1 MTNIVTKHIYL
12 SGGMSNISLIEQL
25 SWRVKFQQLADNFT
39 SEHHIECFIP
49 PYYYNYENKPP
60 ESEREAFEYDLYR
73 LRHSDIVVVNF
84 NVPKSIGTAYE
95 IAVARE
101 NRIPIIGINKTEE
114 EIHPW
119 LTESC
124 LKIFNTLESA
134 VKYVGEYL
142 I

>member
-1 MTNIVTKHIYL
+1 MTKYIYL
-12 SGGMSNISLIEQL
+12 SGGMSNLSLDEQL
-25 SWRVKFQQLADNFT
+25 AWRVEFQHLADGFD

-49 PYYYNYENKPP
+49 PYYYNYVDKMP

-73 LRHSDIVVVNF
+73 LRQSDIVVANF

-119 LTESC
+119 LVESC
-124 LKIFNTLESA
+124 LKVFNTVESA
-134 VKYVGEYL
+134 AKYVEEYL

>member
-1 MTNIVTKHIYL
+1 MTKYIYL
-12 SGGMSNISLIEQL
+12 SGGMSNLSLNEQL
-25 SWRVKFQQLADNFT
+25 AWRIKFQHLADRFY

-49 PYYYNYENKPP
+49 PYYYNYEDKMP
-60 ESEREAFEYDLYR
+60 ESEKEAFEYDLYR
-73 LRHSDIVVVNF
+73 LRHSDVVVANF

-101 NRIPIIGINKTEE
+101 NRIPIVGINEAHN

-119 LTESC
+119 LVESC
-124 LKIFNTLESA
+124 LKIFDTLESA
-134 VKYVGEYL
+134 AKYVGEYL

>member
-1 MTNIVTKHIYL
+1 MMTKYIYL
-12 SGGMSNISLIEQL
+12 GGGMSGLSLDEQL
-25 SWRVKFQQLADNFT
+25 SWRVKFQHLVDGFD
-39 SEHHIECFIP
+39 SEYHIECFIP
-49 PYYYNYENKPP
+49 PYYYNYVDKMP

-73 LRHSDIVVVNF
+73 LRHSDVIVVNF

-101 NRIPIIGINKTEE
+101 NRIPIVGINEAHN

-119 LTESC
+119 LVESC
-124 LKIFNTLESA
+124 LKIFGTLESA
-134 VKYVGEYL
+134 AKYVEEYL

>member
-1 MTNIVTKHIYL
+1 MTKYIYL
-12 SGGMSNISLIEQL
+12 SGGMSNLSLDEQL
-25 SWRVKFQQLADNFT
+25 AWRVKFQHLADGFD

-49 PYYYNYENKPP
+49 PYYYNYVDKTP
-60 ESEREAFEYDLYR
+60 ESEREAFEYDLHR
-73 LRHSDIVVVNF
+73 LRHSDIVVANF

-101 NRIPIIGINKTEE
+101 NRIPIIGINKTGE

-119 LTESC
+119 LIESC
-124 LKIFNTLESA
+124 LKIFNTVESA
-134 VKYVGEYL
+134 AKYVEEYL

>member
-1 MTNIVTKHIYL
+1 MTKYIYL
-12 SGGMSNISLIEQL
+12 SGGMSNLSLDEQL
-25 SWRVKFQQLADNFT
+25 AWRIKFQPLADGFY

-49 PYYYNYENKPP
+49 PYYYNYEDKMP
-60 ESEREAFEYDLYR
+60 ESEREAFEYNLYR
-73 LRHSDIVVVNF
+73 LRHSDLVVVNF

-101 NRIPIIGINKTEE
+101 NRIPIVGINETHN

-119 LTESC
+119 LVESC
-124 LKIFNTLESA
+124 LKIFDTPESA
-134 VKYVGEYL
+134 AKYVEEYL

>member
-1 MTNIVTKHIYL
+1 MTKYIYL
-12 SGGMSNISLIEQL
+12 SGGMSNLSLNEQL
-25 SWRVKFQQLADNFT
+25 AWRVEFQHLADGFD

-49 PYYYNYENKPP
+49 PYYYNYVDKMP

-73 LRHSDIVVVNF
+73 LRHSDVVVVNF

-119 LTESC
+119 LIESC
-124 LKIFNTLESA
+124 LKVFNTIESA
-134 VKYVGEYL
+134 AKYVGEYL

>member
-1 MTNIVTKHIYL
+1 MMTKYIYL
-12 SGGMSNISLIEQL
+12 GGGMSGLSLDEQL
-25 SWRVKFQQLADNFT
+25 SWRVKFQHLADGFD
-39 SEHHIECFIP
+39 SEYHIECFIP
-49 PYYYNYENKPP
+49 PYYYNYVDKMP

-73 LRHSDIVVVNF
+73 LRHSDVIVVNF

-101 NRIPIIGINKTEE
+101 NRIPIVGINESHN

-119 LTESC
+119 LVESC
-124 LKIFNTLESA
+124 LKIFDTLESA
-134 VKYVGEYL
+134 AKYVEEYL

>member
-1 MTNIVTKHIYL
+1 MTKYIYL
-12 SGGMSNISLIEQL
+12 SGGMSNLSLDEQL
-25 SWRVKFQQLADNFT
+25 AWRVEFQHLADGFD

-49 PYYYNYENKPP
+49 PYYYNYVDKMP

-119 LTESC
+119 LIESC
-124 LKIFNTLESA
+124 LKVFNTVESA
-134 VKYVGEYL
+134 AKYVEEYL